1 MGYRTRRTARKG
13 GILAMAMLFFVMVT
27 VAGTAI
33 LSMSTIQRIKTV
45 RNGIDVRLMI
55 AAESG
60 IETLRGRFTLVKG
73 VQDDWNWVSD
83 STWTNL
89 GTINV
94 NGIAV
99 QTQAQRSAS
108 QSVPRA
114 RLRARAS
121 AAGKTRVV
129 EITVRVASFSDY
141 SVFGTGGQLGQDYKL
156 VGNMYANGDIDVP
169 YTGARIYGRTELT
182 GSVTGTYSDPLDA
195 EYPFVNE
202 NPVNVSA
209 IPFPTDLAE
218 WDYMKDVAETTGYV
232 YAENTLE
239 IVFNGTSFT
248 RYYVRRRNTATA
260 GAGALPTGQID
271 NSGSTWINPING
283 ATNYS
288 SSRLNN
294 ADYELVSETIDIPDE
309 GVIYVQSGPASAIA
323 DGPLT
328 GNPWFRDSLASS
340 PRINGFV
347 QQHWLHNVTSSN
359 SHGSPNGY
367 YEPYHHDRRIFWNNN
382 SGYGYSTGYTPILLI
397 SGVIDARRVT
407 LVCDHKIIVK
417 QCIAYQGLLDNP
429 DLRRYFDDGMSGKQS
444 SAAINM
450 HEMLGVMSKSE
461 IHPTPTWWNPLP
473 VSARVSGDLAGET
486 VPGHDHTDIK
496 SNGADYSMDGV
507 YLAWGSTNPQRMY
520 WYPSYMAPL
529 GEMWF
534 CGGLITQ
541 GDYGGGNG
549 NTFKRRGYDW
559 DYRMA
564 ITMPPYFLRAYNVTA
579 RFVPGT
585 WRTWTE

>member
-141 SVFGTGGQLGQDYKL
+141 SVFGSGGNLGADYKL
-156 VGNMYANGDIDVP
+156 VGNMYAAGNIDVP
-169 YTGARIYGRTELT
+169 YTGARVYGRTELT
-182 GSVTGTYSDPLDA
+182 GSVTGTYSSPLSP
-195 EYPFVNE
+195 EYPFVNQ
-202 NPVNVSA
+202 NPVNVSPV
-209 IPFPTDLAE
+209 PFPTDVSE
-218 WDYMKDVAETTGYV
+218 WNYMRDIAETTGYI

-239 IVFNGTSFT
+239 IVLNGTTFT

-260 GAGALPTGQID
+260 GVGTLPTGHID
-271 NSGSTWINPING
+271 NSGTSWINPVNG
-283 ATNYS
+283 ALSYS
-288 SSRLNN
+288 STRLNN
-294 ADYELVSETIDIPDE
+294 ADYELVSETLDIPDE
-309 GVIYVQSGPASAIA
+309 GVIYIQSGPASGVTA
-323 DGPLT
+323 GPLIGT
-328 GNPWFRDSLASS
+328 PWFRDNLAAS
-340 PRINGFV
+340 PRTNGFV
-347 QQHWLHNVTSSN
+347 QQYWSN
-359 SHGSPNGY
+359 SITGS
-367 YEPYHHDRRIFWNNN
+367 DVSIFRNNE
-382 SGYGYSTGYTPILLI
+382 SWAQYSWGYTPVLLL
-397 SGVIDARRVT
+397 SGVLDDRRVT
-407 LVCDHKIIVK
+407 IVCDHKIIVK
-417 QCIAYQGLLDNP
+417 QPVAYQGLLDNP
-429 DLRRYFDDGMSGKQS
+429 NLRRFFNDGASGKQS
-444 SAAINM
+444 NDAINM
-450 HEMLGVMSKSE
+450 KEMLGVMSRSE

-473 VSARVSGDLAGET
+473 AAQRVTGDLAGET
-486 VPGHDHTDIK
+486 IPGHDYSDIK
-496 SNGADYSMDGV
+496 SSNGDYCMDGV
-507 YLAWGSTNPQRMY
+507 YLALGSTAPYRNY
-520 WYPSYMAPL
+520 GYASGSGPL

-534 CGGLITQ
+534 CGGLICR
-541 GDYGGGNG
+541 GSYGGGNG
-549 NTFKRRGYDW
+549 NTFYRRNYDW